1 MDISDKKENRIL
13 KYVAIY
19 LTKKMLFFVIFFKNS
34 VQCISHQNLKYVQYG
49 TKGLYRFVTNHPKTS
64 IVYWH

>member
-34 VQCISHQNLKYVQYG
+34 VQCISHQNFKYFSMVLKDCIDLSQI
-49 TKGLYRFVTNHPKTS
+49 TQKHQ
-64 IVYWH
+64 